1 MSENIRIESKI
12 LNAKMELHMTD
23 DAYVPDVL
31 TRIRILPTVAVVGQ
45 TSRVRRTDYGFTV
58 LDVYVKFLPIDK
70 NTLSSIKRLMKLVKD
85 IPTVNSVK
93 LDSLND
99 RPVTV
104 NGVVLQI

>member
-1 MSENIRIESKI
+1 MSESVRVESKI
-12 LNAKMELHMTD
+12 VNAKMELHMTED
-23 DAYVPDVL
+23 SYVPDVL

-45 TSRVRRTDYGFTV
+45 TSKVRRTDYGFTV

-70 NTLSSIKRLMKLVKD
+70 NLLSSLKRLMKLIKD

-93 LDSLND
+93 LDSVDD

-104 NGVVLQI
+104 NGTVLQV